1 MRQLVF
7 RLVGE
12 PRLEDPH
19 ERRGSLA
26 WVHYRL
32 SGRSTLGALAEQ
44 TLNREQ
50 AAILPIYIERE
61 RERDIYTHIY
71 RRDFLSHETRFA
83 HMSRPILPM
92 PQLLHFL
99 CRQWRSGCTRSPR
112 LPREE
117 GEEEREEEGEEE
129 EEGVEG
135 EEEGRWG
142 VRIRSARSP
151 RRVAISRT
159 VLQRKVRTLSSGI

>member
-1 MRQLVF
+1 M
-7 RLVGE
+7 
-12 PRLEDPH
+12 
-19 ERRGSLA
+19 
-26 WVHYRL
+26 YC
-32 SGRSTLGALAEQ
+32 
-44 TLNREQ
+44 
-50 AAILPIYIERE
+50 
-61 RERDIYTHIY
+61 
-71 RRDFLSHETRFA
+71 RDFLSHETRFA

-117 GEEEREEEGEEE
+117 GEEEREEEGAEEGV